1 MPVHNA
7 DIAAIFE
14 EIADLLDIR
23 GDNPFRIRA
32 YRKAARTVAG
42 FGHEFKALFE
52 AGSTPPKLPGIGVD
66 LAAKIHEIATTGHC
80 AMLDNLRKEV
90 PPAITELL
98 KIPGLGP
105 RRVQTLHSELGI
117 ASVAQLRQAAQSG
130 QLALIPGLGP
140 KTEQGILKALQ
151 LHQSHNGQ
159 NKLERR
165 FLRPVAGQYAL
176 SLLEYLKAE
185 PGISQLI
192 VAGSYRRLRETV
204 GDLDIL
210 ATAANDSKLMQRLL
224 AYDEVQ
230 TVLAHGET
238 RSSVVLRSGLQVD
251 LRLVQPECYGAAL
264 HYFTGSKAH
273 NIAIRHLARARG
285 LKINEYGVFRGN
297 QRIAGDT
304 EASVFEA
311 VGLPYIVPE
320 LREDRGEIEAAREGR
335 LPPLISRSDLRG
347 DLHAHSTA
355 SDGKHSIEQMAAAA
369 QALGLEYMAIT
380 DHSQRLTVTH
390 GLNAGQLERQIE
402 QIDRINRNNR
412 VNAESAQHAGLTIL
426 KGSEVDILEDGTLDL
441 PDAILQRL
449 DLVIVAVHSKFN
461 LPRQRQTERIL
472 KALEHPCVH
481 LLAHPGARLLGKRDP
496 IDIDFPAVL
505 RKAKSR
511 QIFLELNGQPDRLD
525 LDELCCKMAR
535 DEGVLIS
542 INSDAHSNTE
552 FANLDYGI
560 DQARRGWLAPADVLN
575 TRSLEALR
583 ALLKP
588 GRVAR
593 AD

>member
-7 DIAAIFE
+7 DIAAIFD

-42 FGHEFKALFE
+42 FGHEFTSLFE

-66 LAAKIHEIATTGHC
+66 LAAKIREIATTGHC

-117 ASVAQLRQAAQSG
+117 SSIAQLRQAAQSG
-130 QLALIPGLGP
+130 QLRQIAGFGP

-151 LHQSHNGQ
+151 LRAGQSAPPA
-159 NKLERR
+159 R
-165 FLRPVAGQYAL
+165 FLRAVAGQYAL

-185 PGISQLI
+185 PGIAQLI
-192 VAGSYRRLRETV
+192 VAGSYRRQRETV

-210 ATAANDSKLMQRLL
+210 ATAANTSQLMQRLL

-238 RSSVVLRSGLQVD
+238 RSSVVLRNGLQVD

-273 NIAIRHLARARG
+273 NIAMRHLARARG
-285 LKINEYGVFRGN
+285 LKLNEYGVFRASR
-297 QRIAGDT
+297 RIAGDT
-304 EASVFEA
+304 EASVFAA

-320 LREDRGEIEAAREGR
+320 LREDRGEIEAARNGR
-335 LPPLISRSDLRG
+335 LPQLINRSDLRG

-380 DHSQRLTVTH
+380 DHSQRLTVAR
-390 GLNAGQLERQIE
+390 GLNPAQLERQIE
-402 QIDRINRNNR
+402 QIDRLNRINQFNR
-412 VNAESAQHAGLTIL
+412 INAESASGSGLTIL

-441 PDAILQRL
+441 PDQILQRL
-449 DLVIVAVHSKFN
+449 DLVVVAVHSKFN

-472 KALEHPCVH
+472 KALEHPYVD
-481 LLAHPGARLLGKRDP
+481 LLAHPGGRLLGQRDP
-496 IDIDFPAVL
+496 IAIDFPAVL

-511 QIFLELNGQPDRLD
+511 QIFLELNSQPDRLD

-542 INSDAHSNTE
+542 INSDAHSNAE

-560 DQARRGWLAPADVLN
+560 AQARRGWLSPADVLN
-575 TRSLEALR
+575 TRSLAELR
-583 ALLKP
+583 SLLKS
-588 GRVAR
+588 GRAAR
-593 AD
+593 TG

>member
-52 AGSTPPKLPGIGVD
+52 AGGMPPKLPGIGVD
-66 LAAKIHEIATTGHC
+66 LAAKIREIATSGHC

-105 RRVQTLHSELGI
+105 RRVQILHSELGI

-130 QLALIPGLGP
+130 QLHQLPGFGT

-151 LHQSHNGQ
+151 LHQLHNGQ

-185 PGISQLI
+185 PGISQLV

-210 ATAANDSKLMQRLL
+210 ATATNDSKLMQRLL

-238 RSSVVLRSGLQVD
+238 RSSVVLRCGLQVD

-285 LKINEYGVFRGN
+285 LKLNEYGVFRGS
-297 QRIAGDT
+297 RRVAGDS

-320 LREDRGEIEAAREGR
+320 LREDRGEIEAARDGR
-335 LPPLISRSDLRG
+335 LPQLISRSDLRG

-369 QALGLEYMAIT
+369 QVLGLEYMAIT
-380 DHSQRLTVTH
+380 DHSQRLTVAH

-402 QIDRINRNNR
+402 QIDRIN
-412 VNAESAQHAGLTIL
+412 AESAKHGGLTIL
-426 KGSEVDILEDGTLDL
+426 KGCEVDILEDGTLDL
-441 PDAILQRL
+441 PDEILQRL

-472 KALEHPCVH
+472 KALEHPYVH
-481 LLAHPGARLLGKRDP
+481 LLAHPGARLLGKRHP

-505 RKAKSR
+505 RKVKSR

-560 DQARRGWLAPADVLN
+560 GQARRGWLAPADVLN
-575 TRSLEALR
+575 TRSLEVLR

>member
-7 DIAAIFE
+7 DIAAIFD

-42 FGHEFKALFE
+42 FGHEFTSLFE

-66 LAAKIHEIATTGHC
+66 LAAKIREIATSGHC
-80 AMLDNLRKEV
+80 AMLDGLRQQV

-117 ASVAQLRQAAQSG
+117 ASIAQLRQAAQSG
-130 QLALIPGLGP
+130 QLRQIAGFGP
-140 KTEQGILKALQ
+140 KTEQGLLKALQ
-151 LHQSHNGQ
+151 LHQLHNGQ
-159 NKLERR
+159 SKLERR

-185 PGISQLI
+185 PGIAQLI

-210 ATAANDSKLMQRLL
+210 ATAASTSKLMQRLL

-273 NIAIRHLARARG
+273 NIAMRHLARARG
-285 LKINEYGVFRGN
+285 LKLNEYGVFRGS

-304 EASVFEA
+304 EASVFAA
-311 VGLPYIVPE
+311 VGLPYIAPE
-320 LREDRGEIEAAREGR
+320 LREDRGEIEAARDGR
-335 LPPLISRSDLRG
+335 LPQLISRSDLRG

-380 DHSQRLTVTH
+380 DHSQRLTVAR
-390 GLNAGQLERQIE
+390 GLNPAQLERQIE
-402 QIDRINRNNR
+402 QIDRINHISRI
-412 VNAESAQHAGLTIL
+412 NAELASGSGLTIL

-441 PDAILQRL
+441 PDEILQRL
-449 DLVIVAVHSKFN
+449 DLVIVALHSKFN

-472 KALEHPCVH
+472 KALEHPYVD
-481 LLAHPGARLLGKRDP
+481 LLAHPGGRLLGQRDP

-511 QIFLELNGQPDRLD
+511 QIFLELNSQPDRLD

-542 INSDAHSNTE
+542 INSDAHSNAG
-552 FANLDYGI
+552 FVNLDYGI
-560 DQARRGWLAPADVLN
+560 AQARRGWLAPADVLN
-575 TRSLEALR
+575 TRSLAELR
-583 ALLKP
+583 SLLKS
-588 GRVAR
+588 GRTVR
-593 AD
+593 TG